1 MQNEFQNRLKA
12 LSGQSFPPFCLG
24 EVLTA
29 ITEFDEPIQTS
40 LDLDTLVQPAC
51 QREDYHFL
59 GGGGDS
65 EGMDLSSRPPSPLTP
80 LESEEEPPPYTL
92 TVDSYEV
99 DVSSRPP
106 SPLTP
111 LESEEEL
118 AGVPGQIERKR
129 KRVAAKNRRSKRR
142 TAQAMSGHPPERY
155 MANPGMVNARTTESK
170 AIDLGMDAANLPSSS
185 GGSWVGKAKKVVK
198 DKPWTMQEAEEAGL
212 TLAVWDGT

>member
-65 EGMDLSSRPPSPLTP
+65 EG
-80 LESEEEPPPYTL
+80 
-92 TVDSYEV
+92 V

>member
-65 EGMDLSSRPPSPLTP
+65 KGMDLSLRPLSLLTP
-80 LESEEEPPPYTL
+80 LELEEELPPSAL
-92 TVDSYEV
+92 TVDSDEV
-99 DVSSRPP
+99 DLSSRPP

-118 AGVPGQIERKR
+118 AGILGQIERKR
-129 KRVAAKNRRSKRR
+129 KRVGAKNRWSKRR
-142 TAQAMSGHPPERY
+142 MAQAMSGHAPEKY
-155 MANPGMVNARTTESK
+155 MANPGMVKACTTESK
-170 AIDLGMDAANLPSSS
+170 PIKLS
-185 GGSWVGKAKKVVK
+185 
-198 DKPWTMQEAEEAGL
+198 
-212 TLAVWDGT
+212 

>member
-118 AGVPGQIERKR
+118 AGVPGSDEDGSPAGKFWPTRTRTRQYPHPYLRVWDSRRYGCGFPPLPWVCKQI
-129 KRVAAKNRRSKRR
+129 
-142 TAQAMSGHPPERY
+142 
-155 MANPGMVNARTTESK
+155 
-170 AIDLGMDAANLPSSS
+170 
-185 GGSWVGKAKKVVK
+185 
-198 DKPWTMQEAEEAGL
+198 AGL
-212 TLAVWDGT
+212 YYGSVFTTWADSTLSCSTSLTLILGPKNNVIIK